1 MSIHTYK
8 YIYICTYIY
17 ICRETS
23 VHLHSSESILGIP
36 MEVDIMF
43 LFPYTYCLFTISTWG
58 CIGLNYRAWSP
69 MGHGVGFASD
79 MLCQIIVVVIGR

>member
-1 MSIHTYK
+1 M
-8 YIYICTYIY
+8 YIYVYVY
-17 ICRETS
+17 RETS

-43 LFPYTYCLFTISTWG
+43 LFPYTYRLFTISTWG